1 MPIGA
6 GIIVSGNP
14 NIYNTSVVID
24 SIAPDP
30 AYCGD
35 SLTIDVTVNNLDG
48 IDTPTGNI
56 EIIDTNTGI
65 TVASGT
71 LARGTATVIS
81 GSLTGIQNLVAIYLG
96 EINQFLPSVSSPT
109 EVFLTL
115 LPSSISI
122 IDPPDGYYYCNT
134 QPLSVSVE
142 VTDGMRNPAT
152 DGYVELN
159 LYTNATNYINIG
171 LDLVD
176 GYGIANFIVPGN
188 TTTASRINYLQAIF
202 YGDSCF
208 SRSQTARGTSGL
220 EIYPVENDGTTLV
233 LSVSGGITFNSA
245 NPVTFIGTIT
255 AANLPG
261 PSDGYVHFY
270 AVDLTG
276 PTTIDLGNSTP
287 SNGVASLIVPGGTFD
302 ARGTWDLYGQYFTG
316 GDCYIN
322 SIEVSLRINPI

>member
-1 MPIGA
+1 MPVGA
-6 GIIVSGNP
+6 GVIVSGNP
-14 NIYNTSVVID
+14 SIYNTEVIIN
-24 SIAPDP
+24 SITPDP

-48 IDTPTGNI
+48 VSTPTGDI
-56 EIIDTNTGI
+56 EIVDLNTGV

-71 LARGTATVIS
+71 LARGTATLIS
-81 GSLTGIQNLVAIYLG
+81 GSLTGIHNLVAKYLG
-96 EINQFLPSVSSPT
+96 EINEFLPSTSSPT

-115 LPSSISI
+115 KPSYISI

-142 VTDGMRNPAT
+142 VTEGIRMPIT

-159 LYTNATNYINIG
+159 LYTNATNYLNIG

-176 GYGIANFIVPGN
+176 GYGIANFIIPAS

-202 YGDSCF
+202 YGDGCF
-208 SRSQTARGTSGL
+208 SRSQTAKGTSGL

-233 LSVSGGITFNSA
+233 LSVDGGVTFNSL
-245 NPVTFIGTIT
+245 NPVTFIGTVT
-255 AANLPG
+255 AANLAG

-270 AVDLTG
+270 AVDITG
-276 PTTIDLGNSTP
+276 PTTINLGDSTP
-287 SNGVASLIVPGGTFD
+287 SGGIASLVVPGGTFD

-322 SIEVSLRINPI
+322 SIEVSLRINPV